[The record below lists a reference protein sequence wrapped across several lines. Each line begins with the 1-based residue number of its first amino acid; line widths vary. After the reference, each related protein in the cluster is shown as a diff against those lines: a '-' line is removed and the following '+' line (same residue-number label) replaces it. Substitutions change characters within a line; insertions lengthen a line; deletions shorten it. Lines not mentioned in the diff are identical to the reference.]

1 MWFIHIMEYYSTL
14 KKEKILQHAKV
25 LINPK
30 GIMLSE
36 TS

>member
-1 MWFIHIMEYYSTL
+1 MEYYSTL